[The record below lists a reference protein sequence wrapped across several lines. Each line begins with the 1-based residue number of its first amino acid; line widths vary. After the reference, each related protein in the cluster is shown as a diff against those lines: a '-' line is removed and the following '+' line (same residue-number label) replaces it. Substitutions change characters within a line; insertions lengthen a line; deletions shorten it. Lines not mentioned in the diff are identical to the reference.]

1 MGCLYKV
8 FWIISVIEICVSV
21 LFLAI
26 GDVQHATY
34 ILLNAVL
41 MLILAMDLEHN
52 TEGL

>member
-1 MGCLYKV
+1 MGCLHMV
-8 FWIISVIEICVSV
+8 FRIISIVGTFASLIA
-21 LFLAI
+21 LAV
-26 GDVQHATY
+26 GDVQHAAY